1 MKKKLLALSLSLA
14 IIGGI
19 FTGCNKV
26 NAAEKPEEGTLEFY
40 QQLVEDL
47 EIIEVYDSSEL
58 TLEMLQNRNGK
69 IIIEKCIGMVTS
81 PEGDGKVLNYTNP
94 DYYYINYSGVENIR
108 EGTIVLTYFIYDPD
122 TNYEDDILERF
133 DYIID
138 HEQED

>member
-81 PEGDGKVLNYTNP
+81 SEGDGKVLNYTNP
-94 DYYYINYSGVENIR
+94 DYYYINYSDVENIR
-108 EGTIVLTYFIYDPD
+108 EGTIVLTYFIYNPD